1 MKPIDLRSDTVT
13 QPTPEMRE
21 AMYRAEVGDDGWGDD
36 PTVNL
41 LQELAA
47 ERLGKEAAL
56 FVPSGTMG
64 NLVGILTHC
73 NRGDE
78 AIIGDQSH
86 IFFNEVGGISALG
99 GIHVRTAPNL
109 PDGTM
114 EPRKIEEL
122 IRAVT
127 NVHFPLTRLISL
139 ENTHNRC
146 SGAVLGTE
154 YTNHIAEIA
163 RRNGLFLHLDG
174 ARIFNAAVALKVNVK
189 DLVAPSDSVTF
200 CLSKGLACPVGSLL
214 CGSREYIQRARRVRQ
229 MVGGGMRQAGVVA
242 AAGLV
247 ALDTMID
254 RLAEDHENA
263 KVLAHE
269 LADTPG
275 ISIHPEDI
283 HTNIVIFQVERTAPE
298 KLLARLA
305 EEGVKVSH
313 YGGNLIR
320 MVTHYGISR
329 SNVLKAAKTLKTV
342 METTGVAL
350 GGSQDR

>member
-1 MKPIDLRSDTVT
+1 MKLIDLRSDTVT
-13 QPTPEMRE
+13 HPTPEMRE

-36 PTVNL
+36 PTVNR
-41 LQELAA
+41 LQEVAA

-64 NLVGILTHC
+64 NLVGVLAHC

-86 IFFNEVGGISALG
+86 IFWNEVGGISALG
-99 GIHVRTAPNL
+99 GIHVRTVPNFA
-109 PDGTM
+109 DGTM
-114 EPRKIEEL
+114 EPKKIEES
-122 IRAVT
+122 IRLVT

-146 SGAVLGTE
+146 SGAVLTPE
-154 YTNHIAEIA
+154 YTNCVAEIA
-163 RRNGLFLHLDG
+163 HSRGLFLHLDG
-174 ARIFNAAVALKVNVK
+174 ARIFNAAVALEVDVK
-189 DLVAPSDSVTF
+189 DLVASSDSVTF
-200 CLSKGLACPVGSLL
+200 CLSKGLSCPVGSLL
-214 CGSREYIQRARRVRQ
+214 CGSRDYIQRARRVRQ
-229 MVGGGMRQAGVVA
+229 MVGGGMRQSGIIA

-263 KVLAHE
+263 GVLACE
-269 LADTPG
+269 LANIPG
-275 ISIHPEDI
+275 LSIDPDNI
-283 HTNIVIFQVERTAPE
+283 QSNIVIFHIEKMPPE
-298 KLLARLA
+298 QLLTRLA

-313 YGGNLIR
+313 YGGNLMR

-329 SNVLKAAKTLKTV
+329 ADVLKAAETV
-342 METTGVAL
+342 KSVLDQG
-350 GGSQDR
+350 